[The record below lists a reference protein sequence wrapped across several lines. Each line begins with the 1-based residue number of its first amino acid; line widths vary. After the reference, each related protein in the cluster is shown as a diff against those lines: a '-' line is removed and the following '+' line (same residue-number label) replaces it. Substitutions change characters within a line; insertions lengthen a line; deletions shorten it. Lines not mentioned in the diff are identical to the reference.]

1 MGRLF
6 VNTLI
11 TGLISAMT
19 AVHAADDAYLKM
31 LEGEA
36 ADVQLDHS
44 GQLKKTTRQKTQ
56 HRKLF
61 EWKEGDLGQ
70 QNSVPKGLD
79 REQFEAFLQDNFYGT
94 YVFYTK
100 LNSTDRDTVYYR
112 YSKADKPDLENV
124 RQNVMALL
132 KQ

>member
-1 MGRLF
+1 MRRLF
-6 VNTLI
+6 VNILI

-19 AVHAADDAYLKM
+19 SAHAESDAYLKM

-36 ADVQLDHS
+36 ADVKLDHS
-44 GQLKKTTRQKTQ
+44 GQLKKQAKQPRQPK
-56 HRKLF
+56 KLF
-61 EWKEGDLGQ
+61 EWKGDLGQ
-70 QNSVPKGLD
+70 GESVPKGLN
-79 REQFEAFLQDNFYGT
+79 RQQFEAFLQENFYGT

-124 RQNVMALL
+124 RKNVMALL

>member
-11 TGLISAMT
+11 TGLISALT
-19 AVHAADDAYLKM
+19 AAHAEDDAYLKM

-36 ADVQLDHS
+36 ANVQLDHS
-44 GQLKKTTRQKTQ
+44 GQLKKQAKQQTQ

-61 EWKEGDLGQ
+61 EWKDGLGQ
-70 QNSVPKGLD
+70 GDSVPKGLD
-79 REQFEAFLQDNFYGT
+79 RERFEAFLQENYYGT
-94 YVFYTK
+94 YVFYAK

-124 RQNVMALL
+124 RKNVMALL